1 MPDGI
6 LAVMGNLILLK
17 LKEQKSEALL
27 PISKQLAESIQGLV
41 RLLQQLVPL
50 LQRKIRRHAA
60 YTLQDE
66 RLLAKLS
73 AGDLVALEVSYHAHC
88 VVFLYKKAKMVQEK
102 DKEEE
107 VQRPD
112 GIVLAKLFSYIEE
125 RRASS
130 DKKHPAVFKLSDLGN
145 MYNTRIAQLLN
156 ETTPRSKYPTRL
168 KERILTQLPGLQ
180 DYKKG
185 QRLPSIR

>member
-1 MPDGI
+1 MSTFSLDPR
-6 LAVMGNLILLK
+6 
-17 LKEQKSEALL
+17 
-27 PISKQLAESIQGLV
+27 V
-41 RLLQQLVPL
+41 RQC
-50 LQRKIRRHAA
+50 A

-73 AGDLVALEVSYHAHC
+73 AGDLVALEASYHAHC

-112 GIVLAKLFSYIEE
+112 DIALAELVSYIEE

-130 DKKHPAVFKLSDLGN
+130 DKKHPAVFILSN
-145 MYNTRIAQLLN
+145 LN
-156 ETTPRSKYPTRL
+156 
-168 KERILTQLPGLQ
+168 
-180 DYKKG
+180 
-185 QRLPSIR
+185 QR